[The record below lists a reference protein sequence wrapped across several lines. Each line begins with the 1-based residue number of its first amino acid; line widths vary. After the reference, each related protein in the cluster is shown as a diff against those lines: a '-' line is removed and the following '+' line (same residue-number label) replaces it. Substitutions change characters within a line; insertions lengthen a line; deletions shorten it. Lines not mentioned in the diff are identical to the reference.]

1 MNKEDIKIVVS
12 FDDCTKTID
21 ITKDG
26 IKIDSKKATFAD
38 CIKCF
43 KIADQFKD
51 IFISYAR
58 TLLPNEK

>member
-1 MNKEDIKIVVS
+1 MNDDVKVVIS
-12 FDDCTKTID
+12 FSDCTKTID
-21 ITKDG
+21 ITQNG

-43 KIADQFKD
+43 KITDQFKD

-58 TLLPNEK
+58 TLLNNEK